1 MEKFTHGEKEKM
13 ENWVMEIDG
22 EFIWVMEI
30 DVEFIWVM
38 EIDVEF
44 IFP

>member
-22 EFIWVMEI
+22 EFYMGHGKRC
-30 DVEFIWVM
+30 
-38 EIDVEF
+38 
-44 IFP
+44 